1 MQSSAL
7 SFHWWRHQGQRW
19 EELPQVPV
27 GGAEEAE
34 LISDT
39 QHRDLFAVPVC
50 LGLPSLIL
58 GPTERETAEVAG
70 TQAQHG
76 V

>member
-1 MQSSAL
+1 M
-7 SFHWWRHQGQRW
+7 
-19 EELPQVPV
+19 

-34 LISDT
+34 LILDT
-39 QHRDLFAVPVC
+39 QHRDLSAVPVC